1 MTETI
6 ERFEKLLSQNPN
18 NGLAR
23 FSLAKALFDSNR
35 FPEAKPHF
43 ERALAQK
50 PEWMMA
56 QILLGKCELALGDK
70 EKARS
75 SFQRGLQLAIDQH
88 HEGPQAE
95 LEAILQEL
103 DR

>member
-1 MTETI
+1 MSETI
-6 ERFEKLLSQNPN
+6 ERFEKLLSQNPK

-35 FPEAKPHF
+35 FAEAKVHF
-43 ERALAQK
+43 EHALVQK

-56 QILLGKCELALGDK
+56 QILLGKCDLALGEK
-70 EKARS
+70 ERARAA
-75 SFQRGLQLAIDQH
+75 FQRGLQLAIDQH

-95 LEAILQEL
+95 LETILEEL